1 MAKKEFKKTPRRNKF
16 DSRYSDL
23 NDSETLKE
31 LLFAQQLTIEKLE
44 RIRSNTST
52 LIIFLIV
59 IPIILAVI
67 LVIGGIII

>member
-16 DSRYSDL
+16 DSKYGNL
-23 NDSETLKE
+23 NESEIQKE

-44 RIRSNTST
+44 AIRSNTST

-59 IPIILAVI
+59 IPIVLAVI
-67 LVIGGIII
+67 LGIILES